1 MLSLVEARECAKCG
15 SSSLEAKKAV
25 VRGSHGVF
33 NELTL
38 TAYVC
43 KNCHYV
49 EFYEE

>member
-1 MLSLVEARECAKCG
+1 MGEVKVCAKCG
-15 SSSLEAKKAV
+15 SSGLEARKV
-25 VRGSHGVF
+25 YIRGSHGVW

-49 EFYEE
+49 EFYEG